1 MGAEWCWMKVR
12 IIRVIIFFYEF
23 ITPASRLTICG
34 GTLQAS
40 EGTLQAINDA
50 MQRIEAN
57 GGAGAINEASC

>member
-1 MGAEWCWMKVR
+1 MVLDESTYNPCDN
-12 IIRVIIFFYEF
+12 FLYEF